1 MSDVY
6 IAGGKLYFKKK
17 GAVAYTLFAGVAEA
31 KINTKVE
38 YAKAYDHSTATK
50 VLSKQVPKSFD
61 ATLSFKTDDISPK
74 NIAMLIYGTSSTIA
88 LHDDAEAGWVD
99 ASVTKIEAGKE
110 LLIEGAF
117 KFVSENAS
125 GNEMVLEVFNASVS
139 ATGDFNLQSEDVAE
153 IGFEGA
159 VLLTDVG
166 GESKYFDWYVKD

>member
-1 MSDVY
+1 MNSDVY
-6 IAGGKLYFKKK
+6 IAGGKLWFKKK
-17 GAVAYTLFAGVAEA
+17 GAATYTLFAGVTEA

-38 YAKAYDHSTATK
+38 KAKAYDHSSATK
-50 VLSKQVPKSFD
+50 VLSKEVPKSFD
-61 ATLSFKTDDISPK
+61 AVLSFKTDDISPK
-74 NIAMLIYGTSSTIA
+74 NIALMIFGTVSTVM
-88 LHDDAEAGWVD
+88 HTDVEAGWTDV
-99 ASVTKIEAGKE
+99 AATKIEAGKE

-125 GNEMVLEVFNASVS
+125 GSPIILEVFNASVS

-153 IGFEGA
+153 IPFEGA